1 MLPRLRLN
9 QRSTLLSLSLKGAHA
24 EDKWLTEVEICAGGR
39 LRAAVALTTK
49 GSGGEMWLH
58 ITSQASEAVLPFCVQ
73 TCDVLTAGGLSQ
85 VPEPQAEIG
94 SVMDRQRRN

>member
-1 MLPRLRLN
+1 MLQRLRQN

-49 GSGGEMWLH
+49 GSGGEM
-58 ITSQASEAVLPFCVQ
+58 
-73 TCDVLTAGGLSQ
+73 
-85 VPEPQAEIG
+85 
-94 SVMDRQRRN
+94 

>member
-1 MLPRLRLN
+1 M
-9 QRSTLLSLSLKGAHA
+9 
-24 EDKWLTEVEICAGGR
+24 EICAGGR

-49 GSGGEMWLH
+49 GSGGEMWRH
-58 ITSQASEAVLPFCVQ
+58 ITSQASEAVLPFCLQ

-94 SVMDRQRRN
+94 SVSEGTPKKPVAGVDVGAFARLPDLCALSESRSLE